1 MNTSSSTDAKEY
13 RIPVKAELIRSFQDP
28 HSSQI
33 RLLHAYVR
41 VSDFPHGKMP
51 DEINPRRHE
60 NLKGHIPADIRTTL
74 ENSPQIFHLLNRGLL
89 VIAENAWYDNK
100 LNMLHIRI
108 GPQAEGGLADGATTD
123 RVISKT
129 KREIGNAEF
138 ESLTESEIPQFLKD
152 AYVHLEII
160 SGLNGDSLV
169 PLTAAR
175 NTSVQVKEFA
185 LEDLRG
191 GYKELKDILESS
203 RFKNRVR
210 YRENDVQ
217 PVDVRTILG
226 LLTLFHPKWNELNKE
241 PIIAYAYK
249 GAVLENYQDKEW
261 SEGYMKVI
269 PIVCDV
275 LELHDYVHVNFAA
288 KYKEAKEAVG
298 EGAKFGRRMEIRNK
312 ETSLALTGQKA
323 PYGIPDG
330 WVYPLLASMREL
342 LVFPKT
348 SKALVKWQMD
358 PKKFF
363 DKYGSTLV
371 DMVIEYSDNMDRN
384 PQATGKSKF
393 LYSSLR
399 ARVELLIQKA
409 L

>member
-1 MNTSSSTDAKEY
+1 
-13 RIPVKAELIRSFQDP
+13 
-28 HSSQI
+28 
-33 RLLHAYVR
+33 
-41 VSDFPHGKMP
+41 MP